1 MTERFNGKDVYLV
14 GTCNQSTMLAQ
25 RTKKLIEEL
34 QPDHVYVQASDEWWN
49 AANQMKY
56 VDSQEEMTQYNS
68 RLEGYLGCKE
78 SYMWWPGRTW
88 LQMSRLGIYTFLMN
102 GFFKHSSRFD
112 LPGLE
117 VKYACEAA
125 NTVGAKIEYLGSEFD
140 TQTTK
145 RLCHETRMN
154 LIDYVIKRF

>member
-1 MTERFNGKDVYLV
+1 LTERFNGKDVYLV

-34 QPDHVYVQASDEWWN
+34 QPDHVYVQASGEWWN

-56 VDSQEEMTQYNS
+56 VNSQEEMTRYNS
-68 RLEGYLGCKE
+68 RLQGYLGQSE

-88 LQMSRLGIYTFLMN
+88 MQMTRLGLYSTLMQR
-102 GFFKHSSRFD
+102 FFKHSSRFD

-125 NTVGAKIEYLGSEFD
+125 EKVGAKIEYLGAEFD
-140 TQTTK
+140 TSTTK
-145 RLCHETRMN
+145 RLAHETRMN